1 VVEERRFAV
10 RYGSNRARRTDA
22 DTPGFGSGG
31 AVAACCGASAS
42 ASDSVRAIIAAR
54 WQSAFSVV
62 GSGAGKMLRAGF
74 IRSLST

>member
-10 RYGSNRARRTDA
+10 RYGSNPARRTDA

-42 ASDSVRAIIAAR
+42 DSVRAIIATR
-54 WQSAFSVV
+54 RPSAFSVV